1 MTGIEFALACVG
13 GVLGAMLERY
23 AYRAIRRAVA
33 RKRRRPGIGVVSG
46 PGSQPCSTRAHPR

>member
-23 AYRAIRRAVA
+23 AYRAIRRAVT
-33 RKRRRPGIGVVSG
+33 RKRRRNG
-46 PGSQPCSTRAHPR
+46 PEPDGAERWLAHPEER